1 MIRLTRKFKSRY
13 NLTPIGSNKDRRVD
27 AAIQKL
33 GSYEDAEEQGT
44 LYRLPCKTGDI
55 LYVLNRNQISR
66 TIAKNE
72 LKVAH
77 GKLYIFCDGG
87 FSGFISS
94 DDFGKTVFR
103 TKEEA
108 LKKLK

>member
-1 MIRLTRKFKSRY
+1 MGEDDRGGVCMIRLTRKFKSRY

-72 LKVAH
+72 VNDPPLN
-77 GKLYIFCDGG
+77 L
-87 FSGFISS
+87 
-94 DDFGKTVFR
+94 TV
-103 TKEEA
+103 
-108 LKKLK
+108 